1 MLLYL
6 NIAFYIVNILIV
18 LNGLPNALLKF
29 LRYGDQLNP
38 WGDII
43 TMGRAWCQLKPGGRA
58 LVGLPAGN
66 DMICFNTER
75 RYGPYLY
82 SQLFANWK
90 QIYSEVNA
98 DSPNFKQKDSC
109 YDRKQMAYQPIL
121 IVEK

>member
-1 MLLYL
+1 MIYFNIALKGLLY
-6 NIAFYIVNILIV
+6 
-18 LNGLPNALLKF
+18 ALFKF

-43 TMGRAWCQLKPGGRA
+43 TMGRAWCQLKPGSRA